1 PRSGPFQGEIAA
13 VDLVDGERRE
23 LQMALPQLQAYEVR
37 GQVRVNGRPFANAIV
52 QWGASAGTL
61 RAGGNVKADGD
72 GNFTARVV
80 ACPPR
85 FAVTGN
91 LPATGEGIYVSVDG
105 TVEPA
110 PAAPLVHD
118 LDIALARVRLRFVDG
133 QGRAVP
139 GVWAFAKRSGRSETR
154 AFTTADRT

>member
-1 PRSGPFQGEIAA
+1 
-13 VDLVDGERRE
+13 
-23 LQMALPQLQAYEVR
+23 LPQLRAGGV
-37 GQVRVNGRPFANAIV
+37 GGGAGVSGRPFASGMV
-52 QWGASAGTL
+52 EWGAGAGTR
-61 RAGGNVKADGD
+61 RAGGKVKADGD
-72 GNFTARVV
+72 GNFPARVA
-80 ACPPR
+80 ACPTR
-85 FAVTGN
+85 FTVTGN

-139 GVWAFAKRSGRSETR
+139 GVWAFASKQGRRETTR
-154 AFTTADRT
+154 AFTTADSTARSGYRPLPAGHPH